1 MGKSETSATA
11 LIPFWYRR
19 ISEITWLLTFI
30 LIGLWAMS
38 IFWPQNDL
46 TTTYLKVPLPSVLGA
61 LSASI
66 LMLIAHICPGRP
78 ASCQLIKFG
87 YILMLLTSLYTVIAT
102 GDVNS
107 QFIALWLLVSVFP
120 AIFGLSVFIPVV
132 LATNIYLGYLYF
144 FDIVSVNDLPLFIL
158 AFELP
163 LAVSFLI
170 WRRGVKHGSHQQT
183 EKDPTFKALAKE
195 LSAVS
200 NQSEIVINAIAD
212 GVVAIDGQGI
222 VQLINP
228 AAQRIIGWGKQDALK
243 LDYRSILQLF
253 TNKNESV
260 PESLDPIQQ
269 CLHTNETVSTDELLL
284 ATTSGKKLMASLLV
298 SPIGQIG
305 AGVIVVFRDITNQRA
320 EERQQAEFIST
331 ASHEMRTPVAA
342 IEGYI
347 GLALNPATATIDEK
361 AKMYLGKA
369 HESAQH
375 LGRLFQDLLD
385 ISKADDGRL
394 TNDPRV
400 IDMVAY
406 MRDITLNF
414 NHMATTKG
422 LILLYKPDTSTSL
435 DQHITPAFFVKADP
449 DHVREVTANLI
460 ENAIKYTKSGDVTVN
475 VIGDDNRVEVAITD
489 TGIGIPQEDISHLF
503 QKFYR
508 VDNTDTREIGGTG
521 LGLYLCRRL
530 VETMGGR
537 IWVTSNYGKG
547 STFHVE
553 LPRMNNI
560 DAMREIENSANEEQ
574 TPLEFHAKASFLAS
588 EEEAAAIQAAAATP
602 VSTVESTPAPAAQTQ
617 GETAQP
623 GPAVATSSPA
633 ASVPATPVAPTTVPT
648 PSPQLTAIA
657 TPAAAT
663 RPTTP
668 VAAPPRANPPATSDP
683 KSPDVAM

>member
-1 MGKSETSATA
+1 MVVA
-11 LIPFWYRR
+11 Y
-19 ISEITWLLTFI
+19 
-30 LIGLWAMS
+30 
-38 IFWPQNDL
+38 
-46 TTTYLKVPLPSVLGA
+46 V
-61 LSASI
+61 
-66 LMLIAHICPGRP
+66 RP
-78 ASCQLIKFG
+78 AHKSSCQLIKLG
-87 YILMLLTSLYTVIAT
+87 YVLMLLTSLYTVITT
-102 GDVNS
+102 GDVDS
-107 QFIALWLLVSVFP
+107 QFIALWLLVSIFP
-120 AIFGLSVFIPVV
+120 AIFGLSIFIPVV
-132 LATNIYLGYLYF
+132 LLTNIYLAYLYF
-144 FDIVSVNDLPLFIL
+144 FGIVSINDLPLFII

-163 LAVSFLI
+163 LAISFLI
-170 WRRGVKHGSHQQT
+170 WRTGDKHTTRVQT

-195 LSAVS
+195 LSTVS

-212 GVVAIDGQGI
+212 GVIATDGQGV

-228 AAQRIIGWGKQDALK
+228 AAQAIIGWEKQDALK

-253 TNKNESV
+253 NNKNAAITDDT
-260 PESLDPIQQ
+260 DPIQK
-269 CLHTNETVSTDELLL
+269 CLHTNEIVETDDLQL
-284 ATTSGKKLMASLLV
+284 ATTSGKKIMVSLLV

-305 AGVIVVFRDITNQRA
+305 TGVIIVFRDVTNQRA

-347 GLALNPATATIDEK
+347 GLALNPATATIDDK

-400 IDMVAY
+400 IDAVAY

-414 NHMATTKG
+414 NHMAATKG
-422 LILLYKPDTSTSL
+422 LILLYKPDTSTST
-435 DQHITPAFFVKADP
+435 DQHVTPAYFIKADP

-460 ENAIKYTKSGDVTVN
+460 ENAIKYTKTGDVTVN
-475 VIGDDNRVEVAITD
+475 VVGDEDHVEITISD
-489 TGIGIPQEDISHLF
+489 TGIGIPQEDIAHLF

-508 VDNTDTREIGGTG
+508 IDNSDTREIGGTG

-553 LPRMNNI
+553 LARMSNI
-560 DAMREIENSANEEQ
+560 DAMREIEAAATEE
-574 TPLEFHAKASFLAS
+574 PKLMEFHAKASFLAG
-588 EEEAAAIQAAAATP
+588 EEEAAAIQQAAAPATVVP
-602 VSTVESTPAPAAQTQ
+602 AVAPAPASALV
-617 GETAQP
+617 QP
-623 GPAVATSSPA
+623 NSAPA
-633 ASVPATPVAPTTVPT
+633 APVTTPPQASASVTAPATPTAAVPILAKPVAPIAVPAAPKVAAVPT
-648 PSPQLTAIA
+648 INISENGTITPGTPVT
-657 TPAAAT
+657 TPAVT
-663 RPTTP
+663 TTP
-668 VAAPPRANPPATSDP
+668 RTNPPATSNP
-683 KSPDVAM
+683 KSSSVAL